1 MPTVEERLER
11 IERILDDSGIGFLSE
26 IKLGP
31 TVIENLSLLMEPKNL
46 RLLSILD
53 RYVEQADALE
63 RLAIALEKM
72 DKSGILELA
81 GEASETVMSNLS
93 LLFEPKN
100 LRLLSHMGNL
110 VDILSGIDP
119 TAMGMMIEAGKKA
132 MSETFSEETIKNP
145 PRVGMMGMLSQ
156 LNDPEIQQAMGI
168 LFQLLRVLP
177 RMMKNLKVEMDEIQ
191 AIMDKMMKK

>member
-1 MPTVEERLER
+1 
-11 IERILDDSGIGFLSE
+11 
-26 IKLGP
+26 
-31 TVIENLSLLMEPKNL
+31 MEPKNL

-72 DKSGILELA
+72 DKSGVLELA

-110 VDILSGIDP
+110 IDILSGIDP

-132 MSETFSEETIKNP
+132 MSETFDEETIKNP
-145 PRVGMMGMLSQ
+145 PRVGMMGLISQ

-177 RMMKNLKVEMDEIQ
+177 RMMKNLKAEMDEIQ